1 MRRKAENMTRQTE
14 SAIITHG
21 EATPI
26 VGHKGQIG
34 IDARIYCH
42 GPDDHANYLLVALDI
57 IEPGGEIR
65 AHYHEG
71 LEADHAYF
79 LVDGEVMARIGDEE
93 FHVGPNSL
101 MVFRSD
107 VVHGFRVV
115 SPSGAR
121 VLRLGA
127 STDGRTTGGHR
138 FADAEVR

>member
-1 MRRKAENMTRQTE
+1 LGGFVSARVTE
-14 SAIITHG
+14 SAVISFE
-21 EATPI
+21 EAEKI

-42 GPDDHANYLLVALDI
+42 GPDRVANWLLVALDV

-93 FHVGPNSL
+93 FLVKPNSL

-107 VVHGFRVV
+107 VVHGFKVV
-115 SPSGAR
+115 SPEGAR

-127 STDGRTTGGHR
+127 SVDGRTTGGHR
-138 FADAEVR
+138 FADE